1 MLALQNVWSA
11 AEKKVFSAVV
21 SRGDSAEEHLKHY
34 PPFLTHVV

>member
-21 SRGDSAEEHLKHY
+21 SRGDSAEERY